1 MTSGG
6 TNRQRWSCRS
16 PTRRRNNPRKRRNRS
31 NRASNASR
39 ERKRNEGETIEEEE
53 RRTRRE
59 GGDTIEREMVVRAS
73 RTRAVRSRRDS
84 VCSSRSLCYEDSIV
98 TDVSARSNI
107 VSRAR
112 RVARGV
118 RAGTE
123 SDGFRR
129 WNAPPLGT
137 YLRVVHLEL
146 FVCAV
151 HFLTSL
157 RSLNWSTPL
166 VKMAPWAEKS
176 SASPVSP
183 AAPGVVRY
191 SKYVSGRFPV
201 RL

>member
-1 MTSGG
+1 M
-6 TNRQRWSCRS
+6 NARWSYARVERAGSVRVATVCV
-16 PTRRRNNPRKRRNRS
+16 PPVVCVMKR
-31 NRASNASR
+31 
-39 ERKRNEGETIEEEE
+39 
-53 RRTRRE
+53 
-59 GGDTIEREMVVRAS
+59 
-73 RTRAVRSRRDS
+73 
-84 VCSSRSLCYEDSIV
+84 LFV

-129 WNAPPLGT
+129 WNPPLCT
-137 YLRVVHLEL
+137 SVHTFVL
-146 FVCAV
+146 FTLNEGRIFVRAV